1 MAENKVATVTVTEA
15 DKEVEETKVKKTKAK
30 KAEKV
35 SMHLFKDNDKY
46 NQDVVVGINGKKWQ
60 IKRGVDV
67 EVPPEVA
74 EVIRNSEAQKGL
86 TENALDEKAAEF
98 EAESKKYE

>member
-1 MAENKVATVTVTEA
+1 MAEE
-15 DKEVEETKVKKTKAK
+15 VKKTK
-30 KAEKV
+30 EKV

-74 EVIRNSEAQKGL
+74 EVIKNSEAQKGL
-86 TENALDEKAAEF
+86 AENALDEKAAEF
-98 EAESKKYE
+98 ETETKKYEK